1 MKRVGSSGQSSIS
14 LDFIQHTNNMRVLVV
29 EDEKRIADFL
39 SRGLQSAGYAVDVA
53 DKGGDAIDRVHSTEY
68 DLVVLDLGLPDID
81 GLQVLEKIKNRKII
95 PPVLILSARD
105 SVDDRVKG
113 LEQGAD
119 DYLVKPFA
127 FVELLARARVLLRR
141 GQPTPEKLQVGD
153 LTLDCIRRKVMR
165 NNENI
170 ELAPKEF
177 SILEYMMRNRGR
189 PLSRTMIVEHVWDM
203 DYDGLTNIVD
213 VYIRH
218 LRSKIDDKFPAKMIH
233 TVRGIGYMLD
243 MPEAGQIQR
252 PKQAYKANML
262 WKKPHQ
268 VRFFRTLRFR
278 LASTFLLLL
287 ALVLAV
293 VGFVGHHN
301 LAQRF
306 SRARANRCCTSN
318 WDRLGDGFTLTK
330 RSGEPY
336 WFRDPSDPEEEAEV
350 SRLQAVFVIADDQGR
365 VDKGSS
371 DPTLKQLFDRQHD
384 SFRTGGDGTDA
395 RANHKDN
402 HRH

>member
-1 MKRVGSSGQSSIS
+1 
-14 LDFIQHTNNMRVLVV
+14 MRILVV

-39 SRGLQSAGYAVDVA
+39 CRGLEGAGYAVDA
-53 DKGGDAIDRVHSTEY
+53 AGNGATALEHIHSTDY
-68 DLVVLDLGLPDID
+68 DLVILDLMLPDMD
-81 GLQVLEKIKNRKII
+81 GLQVLEKIRNRKVG

-141 GQPTPEKLQVGD
+141 GQPTPERLQVGD
-153 LTLDCIRRKVMR
+153 LTLDCIRRKVTR
-165 NNENI
+165 SNDSI

-218 LRSKIDDKFPAKMIH
+218 LRSKIDDKFTTKMIH

-243 MPEAGQIQR
+243 LPETA
-252 PKQAYKANML
+252 A
-262 WKKPHQ
+262 
-268 VRFFRTLRFR
+268 T
-278 LASTFLLLL
+278 S
-287 ALVLAV
+287 AV
-293 VGFVGHHN
+293 IDNV
-301 LAQRF
+301 
-306 SRARANRCCTSN
+306 
-318 WDRLGDGFTLTK
+318 
-330 RSGEPY
+330 
-336 WFRDPSDPEEEAEV
+336 
-350 SRLQAVFVIADDQGR
+350 VF
-365 VDKGSS
+365 
-371 DPTLKQLFDRQHD
+371 
-384 SFRTGGDGTDA
+384 
-395 RANHKDN
+395 
-402 HRH
+402 

>member
-1 MKRVGSSGQSSIS
+1 ME
-14 LDFIQHTNNMRVLVV
+14 HTRGTHQTIMRVLVV

-39 SRGLQSAGYAVDVA
+39 SRGLQSAGYSVDVA
-53 DKGGDAIDRVHSTEY
+53 NTGTQAIEIVHSNEF
-68 DLVVLDLGLPDID
+68 DLVVLDLGLPDMD
-81 GLQVLEKIKNRKII
+81 GLQVLQKIKNRKTI

-141 GQPTPEKLQVGD
+141 GAPTPEKLQVGD
-153 LTLDCIRRKVMR
+153 LTLDCIRRKVNR
-165 NNENI
+165 NNDTI

-218 LRSKIDDKFPAKMIH
+218 LRSKIDDKYATKMIH

-243 MPEAGQIQR
+243 LTEPQDGMEVVQ
-252 PKQAYKANML
+252 QA
-262 WKKPHQ
+262 
-268 VRFFRTLRFR
+268 
-278 LASTFLLLL
+278 
-287 ALVLAV
+287 
-293 VGFVGHHN
+293 
-301 LAQRF
+301 
-306 SRARANRCCTSN
+306 
-318 WDRLGDGFTLTK
+318 
-330 RSGEPY
+330 
-336 WFRDPSDPEEEAEV
+336 
-350 SRLQAVFVIADDQGR
+350 
-365 VDKGSS
+365 
-371 DPTLKQLFDRQHD
+371 
-384 SFRTGGDGTDA
+384 
-395 RANHKDN
+395 
-402 HRH
+402 